1 MENKN
6 KNKSESMKK
15 FEPQVN
21 PKAKYLLI
29 GIAIVLII
37 AVIAIVLS
45 TSDSSKK
52 SVGDGNNDSSV
63 NTVVPDKVYTP
74 TFKYFVEKSD
84 ENYAEYM
91 AIVDELKEE
100 YDGRVNFDIVDIADD
115 PEATKNFPVT
125 SETTPFLIMLNTENN
140 PSAIEMSCADKD
152 QLKADIE
159 AALK

>member
-1 MENKN
+1 MANENN
-6 KNKSESMKK
+6 NNEPMKPV
-15 FEPQVN
+15 EPEVN

-37 AVIAIVLS
+37 AVIVIVLG
-45 TSDSSKK
+45 T
-52 SVGDGNNDSSV
+52 GDGKKDSGSV
-63 NTVVPDKVYTP
+63 NTAVADKVYTP
-74 TFKYFVEKSD
+74 TFKYFVESTD

-91 AIVDELKEE
+91 AVVDELKEE
-100 YDGRVNFDIVDIADD
+100 YDGKVNFDIVDIIED

-140 PSAIEMSCADKD
+140 PSAIEMSCTDKE